1 MLNSNEDSDDSAEFS
16 EPTAP
21 SKLIIVGGKY
31 VRKYGKS
38 DAARKRLITK
48 IIKHCQKCCKTCLAS
63 RSSSQ
68 FILPDIPSVLA
79 IKKVNQAKKEEKRR
93 EKKQDFMSTRLA
105 REKGFEVHIGDEEA
119 LSDQLFSLTIPA
131 LDKLIEVQVF
141 SPVYSFWDMSV
152 AKKNSPNKFK
162 SPPKK
167 SPIKKIKKSSRNWSE
182 EERFVL
188 RTFINK
194 YNKELQQVQKSTADA
209 RISAE
214 SSLLYV
220 NLTV

>member
-1 MLNSNEDSDDSAEFS
+1 MG
-16 EPTAP
+16 PT
-21 SKLIIVGGKY
+21 K
-31 VRKYGKS
+31 
-38 DAARKRLITK
+38 
-48 IIKHCQKCCKTCLAS
+48 
-63 RSSSQ
+63 
-68 FILPDIPSVLA
+68 
-79 IKKVNQAKKEEKRR
+79 
-93 EKKQDFMSTRLA
+93 
-105 REKGFEVHIGDEEA
+105 
-119 LSDQLFSLTIPA
+119 
-131 LDKLIEVQVF
+131 
-141 SPVYSFWDMSV
+141 V